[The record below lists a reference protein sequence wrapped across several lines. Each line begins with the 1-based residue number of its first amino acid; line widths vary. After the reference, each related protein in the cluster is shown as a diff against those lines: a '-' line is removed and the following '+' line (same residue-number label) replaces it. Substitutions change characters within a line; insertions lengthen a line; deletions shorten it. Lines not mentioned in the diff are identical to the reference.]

1 MKSILLIIIL
11 YSFLIIKTLSDNEHI
26 KINLTIDTKF
36 QLYAYFLRYYGFSNY
51 YDINLQNENSYTD
64 RISPKKLEIISTD
77 YIIVNNTNYT
87 RNLLY
92 EEIEIESYKLSMYW
106 YNIPQPLVGNINYT
120 GMSFALKPKNES
132 FSLIHILKKD
142 NRIDKMIMALEISNN
157 IGVMY
162 LGMVPESFEK
172 MPYKGEI
179 RVKSGFWGC
188 NINKIYFTDKHNANI
203 TNKYIVNKRNVLIQT
218 GKNEIVVSKDFF
230 SYIKENILKEYYKK
244 GLCFDRVLSKIGYV
258 TIDCLTRAKINEG
271 LPYYFNIEIEDY
283 VYSMNIEEL
292 MYQYKTMNFES
303 FVRIGIATHLDES
316 DVWMIGAIFLKKF
329 NSVFDYENKIVK
341 LYSQL
346 PRIRKIAKNQY
357 INVNWK
363 DNIRLFILTIVI
375 LMIGGIIINVYVY
388 KKTI

>member
-1 MKSILLIIIL
+1 M
-11 YSFLIIKTLSDNEHI
+11 
-26 KINLTIDTKF
+26 
-36 QLYAYFLRYYGFSNY
+36 
-51 YDINLQNENSYTD
+51 
-64 RISPKKLEIISTD
+64 
-77 YIIVNNTNYT
+77 
-87 RNLLY
+87 
-92 EEIEIESYKLSMYW
+92 
-106 YNIPQPLVGNINYT
+106 
-120 GMSFALKPKNES
+120 
-132 FSLIHILKKD
+132 
-142 NRIDKMIMALEISNN
+142 
-157 IGVMY
+157 
-162 LGMVPESFEK
+162 
-172 MPYKGEI
+172 
-179 RVKSGFWGC
+179 
-188 NINKIYFTDKHNANI
+188 
-203 TNKYIVNKRNVLIQT
+203 
-218 GKNEIVVSKDFF
+218 
-230 SYIKENILKEYYKK
+230 
-244 GLCFDRVLSKIGYV
+244 
-258 TIDCLTRAKINEG
+258 TRAKINEG

-292 MYQYKTMNFES
+292 TYQYKTMNFES